1 MTLTVKTLDEER
13 RRAAIRTIP
22 QPSDLNVNGNI
33 FGGWVLSQMDLAGA
47 DAASRIAGGPVAT
60 VAIDGMKFH
69 QPIELGDVISI
80 YADIEKTGRTSVTV
94 KLDVYAERGVERT
107 LHQVTEGRYIFVA
120 IDKDGRPTPLRNA
133 E

>member
-1 MTLTVKTLDEER
+1 MTIKPLDEER

-47 DAASRIAGGPVAT
+47 DAASRLAGGPVAT
-60 VAIDGMKFH
+60 VAIEGMKFH
-69 QPIELGDVISI
+69 RPIELGDVISI

-120 IDKDGRPTPLRNA
+120 IDGEGRPTPLRNA
-133 E
+133 

>member
-1 MTLTVKTLDEER
+1 MTVKPLDEER

-47 DAASRIAGGPVAT
+47 DAASRLAGGPVAT
-60 VAIDGMKFH
+60 VAIEGMKFH
-69 QPIELGDVISI
+69 RPIELGDVISI
-80 YADIEKTGRTSVTV
+80 YADIERTGRTSVTV

-120 IDKDGRPTPLRNA
+120 IDGEGRPTPLRNA
-133 E
+133 

>member
-1 MTLTVKTLDEER
+1 MTDPKPPFSTEG

-60 VAIDGMKFH
+60 VAIDSMTFH
-69 QPIELGDVISI
+69 DPIELGDVISI
-80 YADIEKTGRTSVTV
+80 YAEIEKTGRTSVTV
-94 KLDVYAERGVERT
+94 KMDVFAERGAERT

-120 IDKDGRPTPLRNA
+120 IDDDGRPTPLRNA
-133 E
+133 

>member
-1 MTLTVKTLDEER
+1 MTADIKSPDEER

-47 DAASRIAGGPVAT
+47 DAASRVAGGPVAT

-80 YADIEKTGRTSVTV
+80 YTDIEKTGRTSVTV
-94 KLDVYAERGVERT
+94 KLDVYAERGIERT
-107 LHQVTEGRYIFVA
+107 LHRVTEGRYIFVA
-120 IDKDGRPTPLRNA
+120 IDSDGRPTPLRNA
-133 E
+133 